1 MIWISVLFAAL
12 AGVFGYL
19 YLRARDQASLT
30 IQRNTAIEQENQTI
44 ITENQQLVEANDEL
58 RGEWDQL
65 NQLCYDAN
73 NQLESTKQLIK
84 VQENILQSYRKT
96 SESLEQD
103 AQKRAQERFEA
114 AAASLDK
121 EYEQRKKDLD
131 SKYQKDSELLLARI
145 QQEQAKLKD
154 LENKQLAYIQ
164 AKQREEEIAAQKDYY
179 RMVIEDIDREE
190 IKLLRNL
197 QAQFSRKEAIDKL
210 IWESYYKTAYDL
222 LMSHIF
228 QSTAKICGI
237 YKITNLEN
245 GQAYIGQSVDIRER
259 FRQHIKSSLTSG
271 PTTNKLYQ
279 QMKKY
284 GPENFTFEILEI
296 VDRGKL
302 NEREVY
308 WIDFYKT
315 KEYGMNGTKG
325 NANTI

>member
-1 MIWISVLFAAL
+1 MQWVIVAL
-12 AGVFGYL
+12 ATLTTILLVL
-19 YLRARDQASLT
+19 YLRARDQASLV
-30 IQRNTAIEQENQTI
+30 IQRNTAVEQENQAI
-44 ITENQQLVEANDEL
+44 IAENQQLIEVNDQL
-58 RGEWDQL
+58 REEWDQL
-65 NQLCYDAN
+65 NESYHDAGN
-73 NQLESTKQLIK
+73 RLESIKQSIK
-84 VQENILQSYRKT
+84 VQENILQSYRRT

-131 SKYQKDSELLLARI
+131 SKYQKDSELLLTRI

-154 LENKQLAYIQ
+154 LEDKQLAYVQ
-164 AKQREEEIAAQKDYY
+164 AKQREEEIAAKKDYY

-228 QSTAKICGI
+228 ESTAKICGI

-259 FRQHIKSSLTSG
+259 FRQHVKSSLTSG

-325 NANTI
+325 GA

>member
-210 IWESYYKTAYDL
+210 IWESYYTTAYDL

-302 NEREVY
+302 NERETY

-315 KEYGMNGTKG
+315 KEYGLNGTKG
-325 NANTI
+325 GA

>member
-1 MIWISVLFAAL
+1 MIWISILFAAL
-12 AGVFGYL
+12 TIVFGYL
-19 YLRARDQASLT
+19 YLRARGQASLT
-30 IQRNTAIEQENQTI
+30 IQRNTAIEQENQVI
-44 ITENQQLVEANDEL
+44 IAENQQLVEANDEL

-131 SKYQKDSELLLARI
+131 SKYEKDSQLLLTRI

-154 LENKQLAYIQ
+154 LEDKQLAYVQ
-164 AKQREEEIAAQKDYY
+164 AKQREEEIAAKKDYY
-179 RMVIEDIDREE
+179 RMVIDDEDLGDIT
-190 IKLLRNL
+190 LLRNIQVQL
-197 QAQFSRKEAIDKL
+197 RKKDAIDKV
-210 IWESYYKTAYDL
+210 IYETYYRQAYDL

-228 QSTAKICGI
+228 ESTAKICGI

-302 NEREVY
+302 NERETY

-315 KEYGMNGTKG
+315 KEYGLNGTRG
-325 NANTI
+325 GA

>member
-1 MIWISVLFAAL
+1 MIWISILFAAL
-12 AGVFGYL
+12 TIVFGYL

-30 IQRNTAIEQENQTI
+30 IQRNTAVEQENQAI
-44 ITENQQLVEANDEL
+44 IAENQQLVEANDEL

-131 SKYQKDSELLLARI
+131 SKYEKDSELLLAKI

-164 AKQREEEIAAQKDYY
+164 AKQREEEIAAKKDYY
-179 RMVIEDIDREE
+179 RMVIDDEDLGDIT
-190 IKLLRNL
+190 LLRNI
-197 QAQFSRKEAIDKL
+197 QAQLRKKDAIDKV
-210 IWESYYKTAYDL
+210 IYETYYRQAYDL

-228 QSTAKICGI
+228 ESTAKICGI

-259 FRQHIKSSLTSG
+259 FRQHVKSSLTSG

-296 VDRGKL
+296 IDRGKL

-325 NANTI
+325 GA